1 MQGVRFVAPHGVIRV
16 GRLEGDTVIDVET
29 AASMGFVPTPEAW
42 NRLANAAASSAY
54 PLPGVRLLAPVTP
67 RKLICVGGN
76 YRDHLEESG
85 VPVPA
90 APILF
95 AKLSSAVIGPYD
107 PIVLPRQEA
116 APDFE
121 AEVGVVMGRWLRNA
135 DESIARAAIGGFIA
149 INDVTGRAAQQDDGQ
164 WMRGKSFDTF
174 APIGP
179 CIASPE
185 HVDPQSISLR
195 CLLSGELM
203 QESSTANLVHPIVD
217 LMSYISHQFTLEP
230 GDIIATGTPGG
241 VGFARD
247 PQRLLQHGDL
257 LETWVEGVGTL
268 RNPVVADLESW

>member
-1 MQGVRFVAPHGVIRV
+1 M
-16 GRLEGDTVIDVET
+16 
-29 AASMGFVPTPEAW
+29 
-42 NRLANAAASSAY
+42 
-54 PLPGVRLLAPVTP
+54 LAPVTP

-164 WMRGKSFDTF
+164 WMRGKSFDTLC
-174 APIGP
+174 ADRTMYRLARARRSSEYLTAVSAIRRANAGILYCQP
-179 CIASPE
+179 CASY
-185 HVDPQSISLR
+185 R
-195 CLLSGELM
+195 R
-203 QESSTANLVHPIVD
+203 
-217 LMSYISHQFTLEP
+217 SH
-230 GDIIATGTPGG
+230 
-241 VGFARD
+241 
-247 PQRLLQHGDL
+247 
-257 LETWVEGVGTL
+257 
-268 RNPVVADLESW
+268 